1 MRKQTFKKRSSEKE
15 DSMIRRTFSL
25 MAGGALL
32 AALLLGSAPASA
44 QAKKVVVAI
53 PGIPP
58 IFSVTIAFVA
68 EKQGFFKKHGATV
81 EIRPF
86 DNGTA
91 AARAVVAGDIDMAW
105 SPTPPV
111 INQISNADVPLVA
124 VYGMPNPDWIVG
136 TTETGKTCKD
146 LVGQDVGVD
155 SIGGARSVALRS
167 MLTGCPGVKIED
179 TKQVAL
185 GSSSGPALIAGR
197 LQYAVLHLDDLAEI
211 EAQGKK
217 LNILLA
223 QKQTNPTSHYL
234 MLVVRKENLKTN
246 RDAIVRTL
254 AGMIEAA
261 HFMQDPKNADAVAEA
276 ASVTGHNQ
284 EVNKAALKA
293 FLGID
298 FLAAKDDGLPRN
310 KLEATAALMKKIGS
324 INPDKQPVTYE
335 NLVDGSIWN
344 DANAMVK

>member
-1 MRKQTFKKRSSEKE
+1 
-15 DSMIRRTFSL
+15 MIRRSFNL

-32 AALLLGSAPASA
+32 AAFLIGAGPASA
-44 QAKKVVVAI
+44 QGKKVVLAT

-58 IFSVTIAFVA
+58 IYSVTIAFVA
-68 EKQGFFKKHGATV
+68 EKQGFFKKHGANV

-91 AARAVVAGDIDMAW
+91 AARAVVAGDIDLAW

-111 INQISNADVPLVA
+111 INQISNAGVPLVA
-124 VYGMPNPDWIVG
+124 VYGMPNPDWIIG
-136 TTETGKTCKD
+136 TTEAGKTCKD
-146 LVGQDVGVD
+146 LIGQDVGVD
-155 SIGGARSVALRS
+155 SVGGARSVALRS
-167 MLTGCPGVKIED
+167 MLTACPGVKIED
-179 TKQVAL
+179 TKQIAL

-197 LQYAVLHLDDLAEI
+197 LKYAVLHLDDLAAI
-211 EAQGKK
+211 DAQGKK

-223 QKQTNPTSHYL
+223 QKTTNPTSHYL
-234 MLVVRKENLKTN
+234 MLVVRKDNLAAN

-261 HFMQDPKNADAVAEA
+261 RFMQDPKNADAVADA
-276 ASVTGHNQ
+276 AAGTGHSKA
-284 EVNKAALKA
+284 VNKAALKE
-293 FLGID
+293 
-298 FLAAKDDGLPRN
+298 FLAIEFWAVKDDGLPRN

-324 INPDKQPVTYE
+324 INPDKQPVTYDA
-335 NLVDGSIWN
+335 LVDTSIWK